1 MMKSA
6 VSRVALALMLV
17 AVAGCHPF
25 RHFAYA
31 CHKHQ
36 PYMSASSI
44 APLRTPP
51 GLDAPDTSAALKI
64 PTLNEPAP
72 PPRTGRQPCLDEPP
86 SFKVPKAPP
95 PPQA

>member
-1 MMKSA
+1 MKSA
-6 VSRVALALMLV
+6 MARLAVAFALV

-31 CHKHQ
+31 CHKRQ
-36 PYMSASSI
+36 PYMSAASI
-44 APLRTPP
+44 PPLRTPS
-51 GLDAPDTSAALKI
+51 GLDAPDTSSALKI
-64 PTLNEPAP
+64 PTLNEPPP

-86 SFKVPKAPP
+86 PFKVPKAPP